1 MIVGI
6 YDLRSTERRKI
17 TSSVSSQWC
26 FLGVLTGL
34 VIGLSGL
41 TYGADWDFQY
51 EVVWPD
57 LGDTTND
64 IAVADINSDA
74 WPDVMGK
81 NWSQTDPIQIWCSM
95 LSSMGKAAV
104 DNEIRHSGLSAEK
117 ARRWRSAIRAALF
130 IPNPLPQLAVENHG
144 RFEPAEGIVAERVSY
159 ATQFAMRVPA
169 IVYSPQERRRDLPA
183 LIIVNGHGGDK
194 YSWYAFYSGVLYAR
208 AGAVVLTYDPIGEGE
223 RNSQRK
229 SGTRAHD
236 TRQEPRQMGQRLGG
250 LMVTDLMQAIS
261 CLSQRDDVDPE
272 RIAACG
278 YSMGSFILAVTGAI
292 DERLHACVLVGG
304 GNLDGPDGYWD
315 NSKPMCQGIP
325 YQSLAF
331 LGDRPAAIYAL
342 HAMRGPTLVFNGLED
357 MVVAIPT
364 HGKSFFD
371 DLQDRVAQLL
381 GTREGILE
389 TGFAADVSHRPFFV
403 TEPVALWLERQL
415 DFPLWTP
422 ETIRTM
428 PTTHISEWV
437 KAENV
442 AVDLRYAS
450 EDREGG
456 LRALG
461 AGVPGLSRSQL
472 SVFTEEQWE
481 RQKGRL
487 VYETWVREAKSRIK
501 ESPARFGDRP

>member
-208 AGAVVLTYDPIGEGE
+208 AGAVVLTY
-223 RNSQRK
+223 
-229 SGTRAHD
+229 
-236 TRQEPRQMGQRLGG
+236 
-250 LMVTDLMQAIS
+250 
-261 CLSQRDDVDPE
+261 
-272 RIAACG
+272 
-278 YSMGSFILAVTGAI
+278 
-292 DERLHACVLVGG
+292 
-304 GNLDGPDGYWD
+304 
-315 NSKPMCQGIP
+315 
-325 YQSLAF
+325 
-331 LGDRPAAIYAL
+331 
-342 HAMRGPTLVFNGLED
+342 
-357 MVVAIPT
+357 
-364 HGKSFFD
+364 
-371 DLQDRVAQLL
+371 
-381 GTREGILE
+381 
-389 TGFAADVSHRPFFV
+389 
-403 TEPVALWLERQL
+403 
-415 DFPLWTP
+415 
-422 ETIRTM
+422 
-428 PTTHISEWV
+428 
-437 KAENV
+437 
-442 AVDLRYAS
+442 
-450 EDREGG
+450 
-456 LRALG
+456 
-461 AGVPGLSRSQL
+461 
-472 SVFTEEQWE
+472 
-481 RQKGRL
+481 
-487 VYETWVREAKSRIK
+487 
-501 ESPARFGDRP
+501 

>member
-1 MIVGI
+1 M
-6 YDLRSTERRKI
+6 
-17 TSSVSSQWC
+17 SSNKSC
-26 FLGVLTGL
+26 IARGFL
-34 VIGLSGL
+34 VIFASICMGMAASCLAAQFEQKTVEADNQDL
-41 TYGADWDFQY
+41 TAEQ
-51 EVVWPD
+51 
-57 LGDTTND
+57 
-64 IAVADINSDA
+64 
-74 WPDVMGK
+74 
-81 NWSQTDPIQIWCSM
+81 M
-95 LSSMGKAAV
+95 L
-104 DNEIRHSGLSAEK
+104 
-117 ARRWRSAIRAALF
+117 RWRSAIRTTLF
-130 IPNPLPQLAVENHG
+130 VPDPLPHLAVENHG
-144 RFEPAEGIVAERVSY
+144 RFEPAAGVVAERVSY

-169 IVYSPQERRRDLPA
+169 IVYSPRERRRELPA

-194 YSWYAFYSGVLYAR
+194 YGWYAFYSGVLYAR

-236 TRQEPRQMGQRLGG
+236 TRLEPRQMGRRLGG
-250 LMVTDLMQAIS
+250 LMVTDLMQAVS
-261 CLSQRDDVDPE
+261 YLSQRADVDPE

-278 YSMGSFILAVTGAI
+278 YSMGSFILSVTGAI
-292 DERLHACVLVGG
+292 DERLHACVLAGG

-342 HAMRGPTLVFNGLED
+342 HATRGPTLVFNGLED
-357 MVVAIPT
+357 TVVAIPT

-371 DLQDRVAQLL
+371 NLQDRVARLL
-381 GTREGILE
+381 GTREGVFE
-389 TGFAADVSHRPFFV
+389 ADFVAHVSHRPFFV
-403 TEPVALWLERQL
+403 TEPVALWLERNL

-422 ETIRTM
+422 ETIRAM

-442 AVDLRYAS
+442 AVDSRYAT
-450 EDREGG
+450 EEREGG

-472 SVFTEEQWE
+472 SVFTEEQWQ
-481 RQKGRL
+481 RQKDRL
-487 VYETWVREAKSRIK
+487 IYETWVRKARSRVTH
-501 ESPARFGDRP
+501 RQ